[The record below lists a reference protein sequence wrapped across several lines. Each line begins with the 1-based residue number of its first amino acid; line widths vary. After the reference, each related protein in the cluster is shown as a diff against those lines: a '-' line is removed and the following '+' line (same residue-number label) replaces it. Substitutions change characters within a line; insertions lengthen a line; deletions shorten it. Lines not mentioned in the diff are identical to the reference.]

1 MLKTIRASFFVALA
15 LLWVATHVH
24 AQEEFPEGSLWR
36 AKDDARIYVISQG
49 RKRHI
54 PNEAVFVSYGW
65 KWRDVRLADSE
76 TLFAIPDTRAIKT
89 AASPAVYDIISG
101 KRILFRSAD
110 DFESDGFSWD
120 EVAVVNQ
127 TELESYPSEETES
140 IVPVSATPTPFGALS
155 STPSAL
161 WKKIAQARELL
172 LQALPL
178 YPQEKRIASFGSLSR
193 GDNGSDVQQLQLK
206 LKELRFFPASVE
218 ANGNFGPATERAVQ
232 AFQKARNISAIGVVG
247 PQTQS
252 ALAAHGLVFA
262 SGGVAVRSWR
272 AAVPSQR
279 DVLVAA
285 WNEKTDDVRLVHI
298 AVGTKRMRVGGRN
311 VIVPAVHS
319 KTPGFAVRYA
329 SGNGINT
336 NYDITDPPGY
346 VALANRFPIFDASSG
361 LATWPPSENVY
372 VPYRDTLRTPEI
384 VEAGRQYLSE
394 AVALAL
400 EQLRRKGVASASGN
414 GLVADLANPDEMK
427 NIAIIEHIDHSEFR
441 RADDKH
447 GVVNKVFTVLGTNR
461 EMAYRFSGSSAGAL
475 GLAQFIKSTY
485 AIIHRDYPKAQLIPN
500 FQEGMA
506 NHVNAFQAMALYMDV
521 SGATLESYARERIAS
536 NPDDLAFALAE
547 MRAAAYNGGAGRVKK
562 TVQLLGPQWSL
573 SRQAAENMIRGNIAS
588 VKQQMGAISDL
599 LKKAAGSAAQTLT
612 AEKKT
617 LDAQLK
623 QYQKQLASVSA
634 TVLRSETV
642 GYLEKFRVVREI
654 LMSF

>member
-1 MLKTIRASFFVALA
+1 M
-15 LLWVATHVH
+15 WH
-24 AQEEFPEGSLWR
+24 
-36 AKDDARIYVISQG
+36 AKDDVRIYILSQG

-54 PNEAVFVSYGW
+54 LSEAVLASYGW
-65 KWRDVRLADSE
+65 RAGDAQETDSE
-76 TLFAIPDTRAIKT
+76 TLFGIPDVRVIKT
-89 AASPAVYDIISG
+89 ADAPAVYDIVSG
-101 KRILFRSAD
+101 RRVLFRSAE
-110 DFESDGFSWD
+110 DFEDDGFSWD

-127 TELESYPSEETES
+127 MELESYPPEDMEDAALA
-140 IVPVSATPTPFGALS
+140 SAT
-155 STPSAL
+155 STPSSAPTTTSSPL
-161 WKKIAQARELL
+161 RQKITQARELL
-172 LQALPL
+172 LQAPTL
-178 YPQEKRIASFGSLSR
+178 YPQERRIAFSESLSR
-193 GDNGSDVQQLQLK
+193 GSNGSDVQQLQLK
-206 LKELRFFPASVE
+206 LKELGFFPASIE
-218 ANGNFGPATERAVQ
+218 ANGNFGPATERAVR

-247 PQTQS
+247 PQTRS

-262 SGGVAVRSWR
+262 SGGVSVRSWR

-298 AVGTKRMRVGGRN
+298 AVGTKRLRVGGRN
-311 VIVPAVHS
+311 VTVPAVHS
-319 KTPGFAVRYA
+319 ETPGFAVRYA

-400 EQLRRKGVASASGN
+400 EQLRRKGVVSASGN
-414 GLVADLANPDEMK
+414 GLVADLANSDEMK

-461 EMAYRFSGSSAGAL
+461 EMAYRFSGSSKGAL

-485 AIIHRDYPKAQLIPN
+485 AIIYRDYPKAQLISN

-573 SRQAAENMIRGNIAS
+573 SRQAAENMIRGNITS
-588 VKQQMGAISDL
+588 VKQQLGAISAS
-599 LKKAAGSAAQTLT
+599 LKKAAGSAVQTLT

-634 TVLRSETV
+634 TVLRNETV

-654 LMSF
+654 LLSF